1 MSQASHDFPATQT
14 PHPHPIPHESP
25 SGSFSPHPQLVS
37 RRPSLSLLSLTRVSP
52 HVALEIEGVVKA
64 LATAVAHVAP
74 CWAMALE
81 VPSQHA
87 LQREGLG
94 AKRAAKCPRGPGSR
108 GQGSL

>member
-1 MSQASHDFPATQT
+1 MSQASHDVPATQT
-14 PHPHPIPHESP
+14 PHHHPIPHESP
-25 SGSFSPHPQLVS
+25 SGSFSPHPHLVS
-37 RRPSLSLLSLTRVSP
+37 RRPSSLLSLTRVSP

-64 LATAVAHVAP
+64 LAAAVAHVAP